1 MKDFA
6 GKIAVITGGGT
17 GMGRELARQLV
28 AEGCNVAMCDVS
40 AAAMAETKRLCEVE
54 KLPQG
59 LRITTHIADVSIEDQ
74 LLRFRDELAEQQG
87 TDRIHLLFNNAGI
100 GGGGSL
106 FTNTREQWEK
116 TFNICWGGV
125 YLGVRTFLPLLLKA
139 DEGHIV
145 NTSSVNGFWASVGPG
160 VSHTAYSAAK
170 FAVKGFTEAL
180 INDLRLNAP
189 HIKCSVV
196 MPGHIGTSIV
206 SNSRKIQ
213 SGSESERL
221 SETEIAVTRQRLNG
235 IGIDTAPMSDEDI
248 QQIAADRART
258 FRDELTEQ
266 QATDKIHL
274 LFNNAGIGGGGS
286 LFTNTREQW
295 EKTFNICW
303 GGVYLGVRTFLPMLV
318 KADEAH
324 IVNTSSVNGFWA
336 SVGIGVSHTAYSAAK
351 FAVKGFTEALI
362 NDLRLNAPHV
372 KCSVVMPGHIG
383 TSIVSNSRKIQSG
396 SDSDRLSENEVLTT
410 RQRLKG
416 MGIDTAPMSDED
428 IQKIALDRAR
438 TFRDEAPTT
447 AATAARTILD
457 GVKADRWRIL
467 VGDDAHRLDERVR
480 QAPERAYEPE
490 FYQSFAAEVGWRLG

>member
-40 AAAMAETKRLCEVE
+40 AATMAETKRLCEVE

-74 LLRFRDELAEQQG
+74 LLRFRDELAEQQA
-87 TDRIHLLFNNAGI
+87 TDKIHLLFNNAGI

-125 YLGVRTFLPLLLKA
+125 YLGVRTFLPLLQKA

-145 NTSSVNGFWASVGPG
+145 NTSSVNGFWASVGIG

-221 SETEIAVTRQRLNG
+221 SEIEIAVTRQRLEG
-235 IGIDTAPMSDEDI
+235 I
-248 QQIAADRART
+248 
-258 FRDELTEQ
+258 
-266 QATDKIHL
+266 
-274 LFNNAGIGGGGS
+274 
-286 LFTNTREQW
+286 
-295 EKTFNICW
+295 
-303 GGVYLGVRTFLPMLV
+303 
-318 KADEAH
+318 
-324 IVNTSSVNGFWA
+324 
-336 SVGIGVSHTAYSAAK
+336 
-351 FAVKGFTEALI
+351 
-362 NDLRLNAPHV
+362 
-372 KCSVVMPGHIG
+372 
-383 TSIVSNSRKIQSG
+383 
-396 SDSDRLSENEVLTT
+396 
-410 RQRLKG
+410 
-416 MGIDTAPMSDED
+416 GIDTAPMSDED
-428 IQKIALDRAR
+428 IQKIAADRAR
-438 TFRDEAPTT
+438 TFRDEAPMT
-447 AATAARTILD
+447 AAAAAKVILD
-457 GVKADRWRIL
+457 GVKAGHWRIL

-480 QAPERAYEPE
+480 QTPERAYDAE
-490 FYQSFAAEVGWRLG
+490 FFQSIAAEVGWRLG